1 MMSEASSRL
10 RFPAMVLSMAA
21 LLAAIWA
28 GLVRLGWDWPV
39 LQPSLPLAHG
49 PLMVAG
55 FLGTLIAVERA
66 VALKQRWTYL
76 GPLSTA
82 TGSALLLAGYDSL
95 AGPLLIGLGSL
106 HLLVVFVVIVR
117 RHPALYTLTMAGG
130 AACWLAGN
138 LLWLVGWPIYR
149 FVFWWAGFLVLT
161 IAGERLEL
169 GRLVG
174 MTRRRELCF
183 LGGAVAFATGLA
195 VTLVAQDA
203 GTRLAGIGLL
213 GMTAWLLRYDI
224 ARRTVRKAGLPR
236 FAAISLLSG
245 YLWLGLAGLLSLV
258 YGAVFAGPRYDA
270 VLHSIFLGFVFSMIF
285 AHAPIIFP
293 AVLNLPVKFHPVF
306 YLHLALLHG
315 SLLVRI
321 GGDFLGF
328 YPARLWGG
336 LLNGVALLVFIGVT
350 AGVVIRSGIQN
361 SAGELQ
367 SRKNFPQVSGTVEQR
382 KV

>member
-1 MMSEASSRL
+1 MINASSSRL
-10 RFPAMVLSMAA
+10 RYPAMALSITA

-28 GLVRLGWDWPV
+28 GLIRLGWPWPV

-82 TGSALLLAGYDSL
+82 LGSTLLLAGNDSL

-106 HLLVVFVVIVR
+106 HLLVVFTVIVR
-117 RHPALYTLTMAGG
+117 RHAALYTLTMAAG

-138 LLWLVGWPIYR
+138 LLWLLGWPIYR

-169 GRLVG
+169 GRLIG
-174 MTRRRELCF
+174 LTRRKELGF
-183 LGGAVAFATGLA
+183 LGSALVFAGGLA
-195 VTLVAQDA
+195 GTLVAQDA
-203 GTRLAGIGLL
+203 GTRLSGIGLL

-224 ARRTVRKAGLPR
+224 ARRTVRKVGLPR
-236 FAAISLLSG
+236 FAATSLLSG
-245 YLWLGLAGLLSLV
+245 YFWLGLAGLLSLV
-258 YGAVFAGPRYDA
+258 YGAVVAGPRYDA

-306 YLHLALLHG
+306 YLHLGLLHL

-336 LLNGVALLVFIGVT
+336 LLNGVALLLFIVVT
-350 AGVVIRSGIQN
+350 AGVVVRSGIQN
-361 SAGELQ
+361 TAGEGQ
-367 SRKNFPQVSGTVEQR
+367 SQKSTPEFSNTVEQR

>member
-1 MMSEASSRL
+1 MSDSSSRL
-10 RFPAMVLSMAA
+10 RYPAMALSIIA

-28 GLVRLGWDWPV
+28 GLIRLGWRWPV

-82 TGSALLLAGYDSL
+82 LGSALLLAGYQGL

-117 RHPALYTLTMAGG
+117 RHAALYTLTMAGG
-130 AACWLAGN
+130 AACWLVGN
-138 LLWLVGWPIYR
+138 LLWLQGWPIYK
-149 FVFWWAGFLVLT
+149 FVLWWAGFLVLT

-174 MTRRRELCF
+174 MTRRRELGF
-183 LGGAVAFATGLA
+183 LGGALGFSAGLA
-195 VTLVAQDA
+195 ITLVAQDP
-203 GTRLAGIGLL
+203 GTRMSGLGLL

-236 FAAISLLSG
+236 YAAISLLSG
-245 YLWLGLAGLLSLV
+245 YFWLGLAGLLSLV
-258 YGAVFAGPRYDA
+258 YGAVAAGPRYDA

-306 YLHLALLHG
+306 YVHLALLHL
-315 SLLVRI
+315 SLLMRI
-321 GGDFLGF
+321 GGDFVGI

-336 LLNGVALLVFIGVT
+336 LLNGVALLIFIGVT
-350 AGVVIRSGIQN
+350 AGVVVRSGIQK
-361 SAGELQ
+361 SANNGQ
-367 SRKNFPQVSGTVEQR
+367 SQKSTPEISGTIEHR